1 MAEKVLKSSPKAKQK
16 PFTGMS
22 LRLRVYSSEPV
33 PEHSLDQLLSA
44 VVHSFGLLA

>member
-33 PEHSLDQLLSA
+33 HEHSLDQRLGA
-44 VVHSFGLLA
+44 EVHSSGLLA